1 MKLFATTAP
10 GLEGILAR
18 ELKQLGM
25 KIGGSVAG
33 GVEFSGDAG
42 ELAKANL
49 WSRVANRIVVR
60 VDEFH
65 ANSFHELER
74 RAKKVEWGRYLS
86 AGSPVRFRVTCR
98 KSKLYHSDAVAERLA
113 NAAIRS
119 TGARADAVD
128 DDEESEEANGQLFI
142 VRIANDICTISAD
155 SSGALLHRRGYRQ
168 AIAKAP
174 LRETIAAAMLI
185 GSEWDMTRPLVDPM
199 CGSGTIAIEGAMM
212 ARRMAP
218 GVGRSFAFEQWPEH
232 DSSKWNAMV
241 DEARQAVLPSAVAPI
256 IASDRDAGAVAA
268 ATSNAQRAGV
278 ASEIEIRE
286 QPLSTVEFPSPPGWI
301 VSNPPYGHRVG
312 EAAPLKNLY
321 ARLGTILREQAKGYM
336 LALLS
341 ADRSLEAQLRL
352 DLHEVFRTN
361 NGGIPVRLI
370 TGQST

>member
-1 MKLFATTAP
+1 MKLFAITAP

-33 GVEFSGDAG
+33 GVEFIGDAG

-65 ANSFHELER
+65 ASSFHELER

-119 TGARADAVD
+119 TGAKADATL

-241 DEARQAVLPSAVAPI
+241 DEARQAVLPSAGAPI

-268 ATSNAQRAGV
+268 ATSNSQRAGV
-278 ASEIEIRE
+278 ASEIEIR
-286 QPLSTVEFPSPPGWI
+286 
-301 VSNPPYGHRVG
+301 
-312 EAAPLKNLY
+312 
-321 ARLGTILREQAKGYM
+321 
-336 LALLS
+336 
-341 ADRSLEAQLRL
+341 
-352 DLHEVFRTN
+352 
-361 NGGIPVRLI
+361 
-370 TGQST
+370 

>member
-1 MKLFATTAP
+1 MNRIFAISAP
-10 GLEGILAR
+10 GLETVLLD
-18 ELKQLGM
+18 ELRNLGV
-25 KIGGSVAG
+25 SRPEAVRG
-33 GVEFSGDAG
+33 GVEFSGGIDAIRRV
-42 ELAKANL
+42 NL
-49 WSRVANRIVVR
+49 WSRIASRIVVR

-65 ANSFHELER
+65 ASSFHELER
-74 RAKKVEWGRYLS
+74 RAKRVEWGRYLS

-98 KSKLYHSDAVAERLA
+98 KSKLYHSAAVAERLA
-113 NAAIRS
+113 NAAVRS
-119 TGARADAVD
+119 TGAKADAVD
-128 DDEESEEANGQLFI
+128 DDEESEEAHGQLFI

-232 DSSKWNAMV
+232 DSTKWNAMV
-241 DEARQAVLPSAVAPI
+241 DEARQAVLPSAGAPI

-278 ASEIEIRE
+278 ANEIEIRE
-286 QPLSTVEFPSPPGWI
+286 LPLSAVEFPSPP
-301 VSNPPYGHRVG
+301 
-312 EAAPLKNLY
+312 
-321 ARLGTILREQAKGYM
+321 
-336 LALLS
+336 
-341 ADRSLEAQLRL
+341 
-352 DLHEVFRTN
+352 
-361 NGGIPVRLI
+361 
-370 TGQST
+370 